1 MFLLVCMLS
10 VDSLGARAQSL
21 QQWTYSKA
29 EVPNLFE
36 TRASFYGRQFF
47 HQPGVARAGGGGD
60 FCPQDGGHR
69 LIHMAQML
77 WKCVSGHG
85 SQSAWSPG
93 CASHLAFH
101 WCASLA

>member
-1 MFLLVCMLS
+1 MLTLMTRELQHLIS
-10 VDSLGARAQSL
+10 EDRWLGA
-21 QQWTYSKA
+21 WCG
-29 EVPNLFE
+29 
-36 TRASFYGRQFF
+36 ASVGLRD
-47 HQPGVARAGGGGD
+47 GGD
-60 FCPQDGGHR
+60 FRPQDGGHR